1 MVSLLDP
8 LKYKMIIQAVKII
21 SVDNPST
28 GMKLGHSL
36 IAISQMYMYDSL
48 MLEADTDSKRACYK
62 KAKEFKLVMQSNWS
76 VDVVTGAK
84 RQLHSSTKNDVT
96 PQPTPADVKI
106 MNDS

>member
-1 MVSLLDP
+1 
-8 LKYKMIIQAVKII
+8 MIIQAVKII

-76 VDVVTGAK
+76 VEQRDNCIHLQRTM
-84 RQLHSSTKNDVT
+84 LLLN
-96 PQPTPADVKI
+96 QPLLMSK
-106 MNDS
+106 